1 MPFSQ
6 VTHEGFRKHSFNL
19 GGIECSRIFSRPLK
33 WMQCR
38 IKIPGLAG
46 GRRPR
51 GLVGRGWSCERLNF
65 LLQALVKSTRK
76 VGISSY
82 GLALPFSQKV
92 RILSFRQRTFKV
104 VGQGTQMIGMTLM
117 VRVGCKKW
125 NHWRFEVGTF
135 CPQFTAVL
143 PIGLPASPAHE
154 APEHQHRSS
163 SSLGHRLFLFDKSH

>member
-76 VGISSY
+76 LGISSY

-92 RILSFRQRTFKV
+92 KILSSRQRTFKI

-117 VRVGCKKW
+117 VRVGW
-125 NHWRFEVGTF
+125 EPLEVQSGVSGNF
-135 CPQFTAVL
+135 
-143 PIGLPASPAHE
+143 LPAIHRCFADRAASFSSSQ
-154 APEHQHRSS
+154 QHRSS
-163 SSLGHRLFLFDKSH
+163 SSLGHRLFLFDKSR